1 MAPNLAEMAVTSPR
15 LTQDVLSRVITFAN
29 GKGGVG
35 KTSCSANF
43 AALSAAAGWKV
54 LFVDFDAQGDAGDD
68 MGYKNSQANDRGA
81 HMLQVLDANK
91 PLQPV
96 IREVRPN
103 LDVIPMGREM
113 LKTIEDVLA
122 GKRRRGTEFRLMLAE
137 ALAPIARD
145 YDLIVIDTPPDRP
158 DVLQLVFGATRWL
171 VIPTKA
177 DRSSIGNL
185 RDLAEELKEVRPANP
200 DVEILGVVPY
210 DFDTNAGRIKRNAIE
225 DIQAVLGDAA
235 DVFQD
240 SEGEVIFVRS
250 LPRQINEVRLA
261 RGDTASGTAVTISGS
276 DLKIRSKVAPGDR
289 ADLVVIDPERL
300 DDSLDAYAEDPVE
313 QYGGLSRM
321 VNRNDATVPAVF
333 VGGRQVVR
341 DGVPTELVGTTRT
354 GRFLRFARQTPAL
367 PVAKE
372 GEFASVG

>member
-68 MGYKNSQANDRGA
+68 MGYKSSDANDRGA

-96 IREVRPN
+96 IRDVRPN

-185 RDLAEELKEVRPANP
+185 RDLAEELKEVRPANL

-240 SEGEVIFVRS
+240 SEGEVIFVRHS
-250 LPRQINEVRLA
+250 NAAVDARNAGKLVHELA
-261 RGDTASGTAVTISGS
+261 EMAQEEESGEPWWQALRAGKKVDRIPGS
-276 DLKIRSKVAPGDR
+276 V
-289 ADLVVIDPERL
+289 
-300 DDSLDAYAEDPVE
+300 
-313 QYGGLSRM
+313 GGLAGDHLLLT
-321 VNRNDATVPAVF
+321 NAI
-333 VGGRQVVR
+333 
-341 DGVPTELVGTTRT
+341 LTRID
-354 GRFLRFARQTPAL
+354 RFEAA
-367 PVAKE
+367 
-372 GEFASVG
+372 ASA